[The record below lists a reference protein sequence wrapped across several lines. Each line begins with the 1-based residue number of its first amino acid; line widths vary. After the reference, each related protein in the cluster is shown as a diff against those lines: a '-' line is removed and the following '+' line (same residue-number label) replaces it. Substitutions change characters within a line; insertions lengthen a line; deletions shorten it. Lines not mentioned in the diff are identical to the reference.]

1 MKSRWSFP
9 SDLQLVGVSL
19 KATKVNTLL
28 RRPCPEQA
36 GEEMDRKCNPEAGCS
51 EPPLLCTK
59 VKSGAREHF
68 FSPCPRLGRPALG
81 PQASQHMVSV
91 KSAKSRLR
99 KDVSRQGFGSSVRAL
114 AGNVV
119 TSSARTTSSTAGC
132 GGLCSKGAAA
142 CR

>member
-1 MKSRWSFP
+1 
-9 SDLQLVGVSL
+9 
-19 KATKVNTLL
+19 
-28 RRPCPEQA
+28 
-36 GEEMDRKCNPEAGCS
+36 MDRKCNPEAGS
-51 EPPLLCTK
+51 SKPPLLLYQSE
-59 VKSGAREHF
+59 SGAREHF

-142 CR
+142 CKQDVMITEQTVYTAPKPIVSPSKSERPNLPHRKSALFYL